1 MTSDASATAS
11 SATHVVERPEDQL
24 IDSRRG
30 NSSQSLMS
38 TQIEGCV
45 AEGTTKVLVIYTGG
59 TVGMQPGPDGALR
72 PVKGFLN
79 KKISGLEELKKTG
92 MPSLTVIEFD
102 ELIDSSD
109 VTPNCWKKMA
119 KAIEDNYYDYD
130 GFVVIHGT
138 DTMAYSASAL
148 SFMLANLGKPV
159 VFTGSILPFGEP
171 HSDARRNLIISILLA
186 GLCSIPEVCIF
197 LNERLLRG
205 CRSVKVDSGS
215 IAAFDSPNYPPLAT
229 LGVDIHFN
237 EHLLLPPPKGRFHT
251 HTQMESAILVVR
263 LVPGFADLETLAD
276 SAVRGVVLLL
286 YGTGN
291 APARKKNFVSW
302 LERLIDRGVA
312 VIACSQ
318 CVRGTVEL
326 NAYAVGSQLS
336 SIGVISG
343 GDMTCEAAVTKLSY
357 LLGRGLSPSQIR
369 SAFNMSIRGEI
380 SLNGRHDD
388 LFKGFGGVVSKL

>member
-302 LERLIDRGVA
+302 LER
-312 VIACSQ
+312 
-318 CVRGTVEL
+318 
-326 NAYAVGSQLS
+326 
-336 SIGVISG
+336 
-343 GDMTCEAAVTKLSY
+343 
-357 LLGRGLSPSQIR
+357 
-369 SAFNMSIRGEI
+369 
-380 SLNGRHDD
+380 
-388 LFKGFGGVVSKL
+388 

>member
-1 MTSDASATAS
+1 
-11 SATHVVERPEDQL
+11 
-24 IDSRRG
+24 
-30 NSSQSLMS
+30 
-38 TQIEGCV
+38 
-45 AEGTTKVLVIYTGG
+45 
-59 TVGMQPGPDGALR
+59 
-72 PVKGFLN
+72 
-79 KKISGLEELKKTG
+79 
-92 MPSLTVIEFD
+92 
-102 ELIDSSD
+102 
-109 VTPNCWKKMA
+109 
-119 KAIEDNYYDYD
+119 
-130 GFVVIHGT
+130 
-138 DTMAYSASAL
+138 
-148 SFMLANLGKPV
+148 
-159 VFTGSILPFGEP
+159 
-171 HSDARRNLIISILLA
+171 

-197 LNERLLRG
+197 FNERLLRG